1 MRTPMLTLAVMIAVA
16 FLAQAPSAAA
26 RFPGPNSGKM
36 AMDGTHRGGAEMEK
50 RGTRTGGLTRAQIRD
65 LQSALAREGCDPG
78 RIDGRLGPRT
88 RRAIACARKAKGI
101 GGNNANELFRA
112 LGLSFTLRDSTGM
125 GGIMRSARPSGMR
138 GDAPPAMKP
147 GDMLGHDSAMVF
159 DSSSAR
165 RGGGRMKERRRGSD
179 TLPPGRTPR

>member
-1 MRTPMLTLAVMIAVA
+1 MRTPLLTLAVMIAVA
-16 FLAQAPSAAA
+16 VLAPAPSAAA
-26 RFPGPNSGKM
+26 PFPRLERGTM
-36 AMDGTHRGGAEMEK
+36 AMAGTHRGGAHIGK
-50 RGTRTGGLTRAQIRD
+50 GGAWTDGLTRAQIHD

-78 RIDGRLGPRT
+78 RIDSRLGPRT

-101 GGNNANELFRA
+101 GGSNANELFRA

-125 GGIMRSARPSGMR
+125 GGFMRSARPSGMR
-138 GDAPPAMKP
+138 GDAPQGMKP

-159 DSSSAR
+159 DSSSAGK
-165 RGGGRMKERRRGSD
+165 GGVRMKERRRGSD